1 MAGKFGIPQS
11 EFEKRW
17 ATAQAK
23 MAKMDLD
30 VLIAH
35 GDEADPSN
43 VRYLSDY
50 WPLFETGGVAL
61 GRKGEPVL
69 LPDGVSRVDGARFQ
83 ARSPSGRV
91 PLLPPALAI
100 LGFIV

>member
-1 MAGKFGIPQS
+1 MAGKFTIPKS
-11 EFEKRW
+11 EYQARW
-17 ATAQAK
+17 AAAQAK
-23 MAKMDLD
+23 MAELDLD

-61 GRKGEPVL
+61 GRTGDPTGRASYL
-69 LPDGVSRVDGARFQ
+69 LTS
-83 ARSPSGRV
+83 
-91 PLLPPALAI
+91 
-100 LGFIV
+100 